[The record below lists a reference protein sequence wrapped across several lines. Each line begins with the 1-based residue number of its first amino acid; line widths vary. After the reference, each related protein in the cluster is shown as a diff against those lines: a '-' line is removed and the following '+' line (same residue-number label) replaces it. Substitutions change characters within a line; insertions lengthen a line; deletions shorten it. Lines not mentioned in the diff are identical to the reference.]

1 LPAAQP
7 NRSGIRLTNNP
18 GIFFSTRSGQKNLAF
33 GVVPR
38 LNSCRQPVALRNN
51 RVERYTMKTMWERA
65 GEAGKAGWVFLWL
78 IGVPIPVLII
88 LFLLRGC
95 T

>member
-1 LPAAQP
+1 
-7 NRSGIRLTNNP
+7 
-18 GIFFSTRSGQKNLAF
+18 
-33 GVVPR
+33 
-38 LNSCRQPVALRNN
+38 
-51 RVERYTMKTMWERA
+51 MKTMWERA